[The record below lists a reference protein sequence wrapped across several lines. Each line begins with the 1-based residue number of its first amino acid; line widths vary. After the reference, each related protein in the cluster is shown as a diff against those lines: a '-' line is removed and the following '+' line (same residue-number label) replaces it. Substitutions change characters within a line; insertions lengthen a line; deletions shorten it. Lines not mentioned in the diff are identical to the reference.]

1 LAPEAAT
8 LSSLKFGQEFPMDL
22 EQSSTAVDAAI
33 APPNA
38 PANAPNGASNGTGGF
53 GLPELLHALQ
63 AMRTGDF
70 SVRLPGDQL
79 GIEGK
84 IADTFNEIVA
94 ANERMAEELEHVGLV
109 VGREGKTRTR
119 VKFGLQNGAWGEME
133 VSVNNLIDDLLWP
146 TTAVTHAITAVAQGD
161 LLQTVRLDVDGRPLQ
176 GEFLRLATIVNTM
189 IKQLSVFTSEVTRV
203 AREVGTDGKL
213 GGQAQVREVTG
224 VWKDL
229 TESVN
234 SMASNLTAQV
244 RNIAEVTIA
253 VANGDLSKK
262 ITVDVRGEI
271 LQLKEAINTMVD
283 QLRSFA
289 SEVTRVAR
297 EVGTEGRL
305 GGQAVVPGVAGTWK
319 DLTDSVNA
327 MCGNLTDQV
336 RNIAQVT
343 TAVAR
348 GDLSR
353 KITVDV
359 RGEILE
365 LKDTMNTMVDQLN
378 AFASEVTRVA
388 REVGTEGR
396 LGGQAQVPGVAGT
409 WKDLTDNVNSMASNL
424 TAQVRNIAE
433 VATAIAG
440 GDLSKKITVNVS
452 GEILQLKETINT
464 MVDQLNAFAGEVTR
478 VAREV
483 GTDGRLGGQA
493 NVLGVAGTWKDLTES
508 VNSMASN
515 LTAQVRNIAEVSTA
529 IANGDLSKKITV
541 NVSGEILQLKETINT
556 MVDQLNR
563 FAGEVTRVAREV
575 GTEGRL
581 GGQAQV
587 SGVGGTW
594 KDLTDSV
601 NSMASNLTGQ
611 VRNIA
616 EVATAVAQGD
626 LSKKITVNVSGEILQ
641 LKETINTMVD
651 QLNRFAGEVTRV
663 AREVGTEGRLGGQAQ
678 VSGVGGTWKDLTDSV
693 NSMASNLTG
702 QVRNIAE
709 VATAIAT
716 GDLSRKITV
725 DVRGEIAQL
734 KETINTMVDQLNR
747 FAGEVTRVARE
758 VGTEGRL
765 GGQAQVPGVAGTWKD
780 LTDNVN
786 SMASNLTGQVR
797 NIAEVTTAVARGDLS
812 RKITVDVKG
821 EILELKNTINTMVDQ
836 LNAFASEV
844 TRVAREVGTEGKLG
858 GQASVPGVAGTWKDL
873 TDNVNF
879 MASNL
884 TGQVRNIAEVA
895 TAIANGDLSK
905 KITVDV
911 RGEILLLKETLNTMV
926 DQLRSFAAEV
936 TRVAR
941 EVGTEGRLGG
951 QAVVPGVAGTWKDLT
966 DNVNLL
972 AANLT
977 TQVRNIAEVTTAVA
991 RGDLSRKITVDVK
1004 GEILEL
1010 KNTINTMVDQ
1020 LNAFASEVTRV
1031 AREVGTEGKLGGQA
1045 AVPGVAGTWKD
1056 LTDTVN
1062 VMAANLTE
1070 QVRGIVRVVT
1080 AVAMGDLQQN
1090 LTMAS
1095 KGEVAALAETINNMT
1110 NTLATFADEV
1120 TTVAR
1125 EVGVEGRLGGQ
1136 ANVPGATGTWKD
1148 LTGNVNLLAANLTTQ
1163 VRAIAEVAT
1172 AVTKGDLTRSI
1183 QVEARGEVAEL
1194 KDNINTM
1201 IGNLRLTTERN
1212 TEQDWL
1218 KTNLARFTNMLQG
1231 QRDLATVGRL
1241 LLSELAPLVEGQN
1254 GVIYLVEG
1262 EANPGLRLLAAYAD
1276 DAELGHPERLRLGQG
1291 LIGQSAA
1298 DARRMLITQ
1307 LPQTAVPITSGLF
1320 RSTPNNIV
1328 VLPVLFEGQVKA
1340 VIELGSVGS
1349 FTDLQM
1355 SFLEQLT
1362 SGIGI
1367 VLNSIEATMQ
1377 TEALLTQSQQL
1388 AIELQTQQSEL
1399 QQTNEQLEQKAQQ
1412 LAERNVEVERKNQE
1426 IEQARRAVEE
1436 KATEL
1441 ALTSKYKSEFLA
1453 NMSHELRTPLNSI
1466 LILGQ
1471 QLGDNPEGNLSARQV
1486 EFARTIHA
1494 AGTDLL
1500 NLISDILDLSKIESG
1515 TVSVD
1520 AEEIFI
1526 GGLTE
1531 TVTRPFRHEA
1541 ESRGL
1546 FFDVQADPALRSIVT
1561 DSKRLQQVLKN
1572 LLSNAFKFTD
1582 QGGIK
1587 LRISAVPGGWSPEH
1601 PVLNNAPTVLAFE
1614 VADTGIGIPLEKQ
1627 RIIFEAFQ
1635 QADASTSRKHGGTGL
1650 GLAISRE
1657 LSNLLGGEIQ
1667 LRSRPGVGSTFTLYL
1682 PATYVGPSFPQQ
1694 PSTGAAAF
1702 RADAAIVATT
1712 TTAPERPAEPLLD
1725 DRQSIVAGDNVLLV
1739 VEDDPHYARIMM
1751 DLARDHGMKVLV
1763 AMRGAEALVLARE
1776 FQPAAVSLDVFLPD
1790 MLGWTVLSQL
1800 KQNPATRHIPVQI
1813 VTLDEDRQHGLA
1825 RGAFSFM
1832 TKPATTE
1839 GLTEALGKIIDYTKP
1854 RRKRLLVVEDDAAER
1869 MSIASLL
1876 GHDDI
1881 DIASVETGAEAID
1894 ALRIDPPDCVV
1905 LDLRLP
1911 DMSGFTVLEAIKDEP
1926 SLANL
1931 PVVVFTGRELSPE
1944 EDAQLH
1950 TMARS
1955 VVVKGVESPERL
1967 LDETALFLH
1976 RVVGDL
1982 PAEKQ
1987 RMLERLHSSDED
1999 LVGKKVLL
2007 VDDDARN
2014 IFALSAVLE
2023 RRGMDVLT
2031 ATTGSEAIEILRT
2044 TPGVAIAL
2052 MDIMMPEMDGYQ
2064 TIEVIRG
2071 NPAFRRLPIIALT
2084 AKAMKGDREKCLEAG
2099 ASDYLAKPVNTE
2111 QLLSALRIWLHR

>member
-1 LAPEAAT
+1 MQPTDAAT
-8 LSSLKFGQEFPMDL
+8 VLAETDGFADGSPSAMSGDNGPAEALGGPKPGHGYAEDAGFDL
-22 EQSSTAVDAAI
+22 H
-33 APPNA
+33 
-38 PANAPNGASNGTGGF
+38 
-53 GLPELLHALQ
+53 ELLHALQ
-63 AMRTGDF
+63 AMRVGDF
-70 SVRLPGDQL
+70 SVRLPGGHT
-79 GIEGK
+79 GIAGK

-94 ANERMAEELEHVGLV
+94 ANQRMAQQLELVGQV
-109 VGREGKTRTR
+109 VGREGRTR
-119 VKFGLQNGAWGEME
+119 QRVRFSHAHGAWGEME
-133 VSVNNLIDDLLWP
+133 ASVNTLIDDLLWP
-146 TTAVTHAITAVAQGD
+146 TTAVTRTITAVAQGD
-161 LLQTVRLDVDGRPLQ
+161 LLQTMPLDVGGRPLQ
-176 GEFLRLATIVNTM
+176 GEFLRSANIVNTM
-189 IKQLSVFTSEVTRV
+189 IKQLGVFTSEVTRV

-234 SMASNLTAQV
+234 SMANNLTGQV

-253 VANGDLSKK
+253 VASGDLSKK

-271 LQLKEAINTMVD
+271 LQLKDAINTMVD

-297 EVGTEGRL
+297 EVGTEGKL
-305 GGQAVVPGVAGTWK
+305 GGQAIVPGVAGTWK

-327 MCGNLTDQV
+327 MCGNLTAQV

-359 RGEILE
+359 SGEILE
-365 LKDTMNTMVDQLN
+365 
-378 AFASEVTRVA
+378 
-388 REVGTEGR
+388 
-396 LGGQAQVPGVAGT
+396 
-409 WKDLTDNVNSMASNL
+409 
-424 TAQVRNIAE
+424 
-433 VATAIAG
+433 
-440 GDLSKKITVNVS
+440 
-452 GEILQLKETINT
+452 LKETINT

-493 NVLGVAGTWKDLTES
+493 QVPGVAGTWKDLTDS
-508 VNSMASN
+508 VNSMAGN
-515 LTAQVRNIAEVSTA
+515 LTAQVRNIAEVATA
-529 IANGDLSKKITV
+529 IAGGDLSRKITV
-541 NVSGEILQLKETINT
+541 NVSGEILELKETVNT
-556 MVDQLNR
+556 MVDQLNA

-581 GGQAQV
+581 GGQAAV
-587 SGVGGTW
+587 PGVAGTW

-616 EVATAVAQGD
+616 EVTIAVANGD
-626 LSKKITVNVSGEILQ
+626 LSKKITVDVRGEILQ
-641 LKETINTMVD
+641 LKETINTMVE
-651 QLNRFAGEVTRV
+651 QLRSFASEVTRV
-663 AREVGTEGRLGGQAQ
+663 AREVGTEGKLGGQA
-678 VSGVGGTWKDLTDSV
+678 
-693 NSMASNLTG
+693 N
-702 QVRNIAE
+702 
-709 VATAIAT
+709 
-716 GDLSRKITV
+716 
-725 DVRGEIAQL
+725 
-734 KETINTMVDQLNR
+734 
-747 FAGEVTRVARE
+747 
-758 VGTEGRL
+758 
-765 GGQAQVPGVAGTWKD
+765 VPGVAGTWKD

-786 SMASNLTGQVR
+786 LLAGNLTGQVR

-821 EILELKNTINTMVDQ
+821 EILQLKDTINTMVDQ

-858 GQASVPGVAGTWKDL
+858 GQA
-873 TDNVNF
+873 
-879 MASNL
+879 
-884 TGQVRNIAEVA
+884 Q
-895 TAIANGDLSK
+895 
-905 KITVDV
+905 
-911 RGEILLLKETLNTMV
+911 
-926 DQLRSFAAEV
+926 
-936 TRVAR
+936 
-941 EVGTEGRLGG
+941 
-951 QAVVPGVAGTWKDLT
+951 
-966 DNVNLL
+966 
-972 AANLT
+972 
-977 TQVRNIAEVTTAVA
+977 
-991 RGDLSRKITVDVK
+991 
-1004 GEILEL
+1004 
-1010 KNTINTMVDQ
+1010 
-1020 LNAFASEVTRV
+1020 
-1031 AREVGTEGKLGGQA
+1031 
-1045 AVPGVAGTWKD
+1045 VPGVAGTWKD

-1062 VMAANLTE
+1062 FMAANLTE
-1070 QVRGIVRVVT
+1070 QVRGIVKVVT
-1080 AVAMGDLQQN
+1080 AVANGDLKQN
-1090 LTMAS
+1090 LTVQS

-1110 NTLATFADEV
+1110 LTLATFADQV

-1136 ANVPGATGTWKD
+1136 ANVPGAAGTWKD

-1201 IGNLRLTTERN
+1201 IENLRQTTDRN

-1231 QRDLATVGRL
+1231 QRDLATVGRM
-1241 LLSELAPLVEGQN
+1241 LLSELAPQVGAQH
-1254 GVIYLVEG
+1254 GVIYQVEDDQIEEG
-1262 EANPGLRLLAAYAD
+1262 VVQPSLKLLSAYSDDGL
-1276 DAELGHPERLRLGQG
+1276 GGSPERLRLGQG
-1291 LIGQSAA
+1291 LVGQCAL
-1298 DARRMLITQ
+1298 DKRRMLISEM
-1307 LPQTAVPITSGLF
+1307 PSDVVPVGSGLF
-1320 RSTPNNIV
+1320 KAVPRNDV

-1340 VIELGSVGS
+1340 VIELATVGS
-1349 FTDLQM
+1349 YTDLQLA
-1355 SFLEQLT
+1355 FLDQLT
-1362 SGIGI
+1362 TGIGI

-1377 TEALLTQSQQL
+1377 TEGLLKQSQQL
-1388 AIELQTQQSEL
+1388 AGELQAQQREL

-1426 IEQARRAVEE
+1426 IEQAREALEE

-1471 QLGDNPEGNLSARQV
+1471 QLGENPEGNLTGKQV
-1486 EFARTIHA
+1486 EFARTIHG

-1520 AEEIFI
+1520 AEELSFT
-1526 GGLTE
+1526 GLLE
-1531 TVTRPFRHEA
+1531 MVGRPFRHEA
-1541 ESRGL
+1541 ENRKLSFEVL
-1546 FFDVQADPALRSIVT
+1546 LDPHLDRSIIT

-1582 QGGIK
+1582 QGGVR
-1587 LRISAVPGGWSPEH
+1587 LSVSAAADGWNPDH
-1601 PVLNNAPTVLAFE
+1601 PMLKGAPTVVAFE
-1614 VADTGIGIPLEKQ
+1614 VADTGIGIPPEKQ
-1627 RIIFEAFQ
+1627 KIIFEAFQ
-1635 QADASTSRKHGGTGL
+1635 QADASTSRKYGGTGL

-1657 LSNLLGGEIQ
+1657 LASLLGGEIQ
-1667 LRSRPGVGSTFTLYL
+1667 LRSTPGSGSTFTLYL
-1682 PATYVGPSFPQQ
+1682 PLKYIGPMALARP
-1694 PSTGAAAF
+1694 AAAGGG
-1702 RADAAIVATT
+1702 AGLNAPHQPLALTNGWLAEHP
-1712 TTAPERPAEPLLD
+1712 APERVLD
-1725 DRQSIVAGDNVLLV
+1725 DRASIQPGDSVLLI
-1739 VEDDPHYARIMM
+1739 VEDDPHYARVMV
-1751 DLARDHGMKVLV
+1751 DLARDNGFKVLV
-1763 AMRGAEALVLARE
+1763 AMRGAEALALARE
-1776 FQPAAVSLDVFLPD
+1776 HQPAAVSLDVFLPD

-1800 KQNPATRHIPVQI
+1800 KQNAATRHIPVQI

-1832 TKPATTE
+1832 SKPTTTE
-1839 GLTEALGKIIDYTKP
+1839 GLGEALSRIKRYAEP
-1854 RRKRLLVVEDDAAER
+1854 RRKRLLVVEDNPAER
-1869 MSIASLL
+1869 LGITELL

-1881 DIASVETGAEAID
+1881 DIETAGSGAEALGILRQRPID
-1894 ALRIDPPDCVV
+1894 CIV
-1905 LDLRLP
+1905 LDLKLP
-1911 DMSGFTVLEAIKDEP
+1911 DMSGFEVLE
-1926 SLANL
+1926 SLRDDPEVADV

-1944 EDAQLH
+1944 DEARLH

-1976 RVVGDL
+1976 RVVADL
-1982 PAEKQ
+1982 PPEKQ

-1999 LVGKKVLL
+1999 LVGRKVLL

-2014 IFALSAVLE
+2014 IFALSSVLE
-2023 RRGMDVLT
+2023 RRGMEVLT
-2031 ATTGSEAIEILRT
+2031 ATTGHEAIAIIES
-2044 TPGVAIAL
+2044 TPNLAIVL

-2064 TIEVIRG
+2064 TMQVISA
-2071 NPAFRRLPIIALT
+2071 NPAFRRLPMIALT

-2111 QLLSALRIWLHR
+2111 QLLSALRMWLHR

>member
-1 LAPEAAT
+1 MAIETENRPKRQKAAAAPIVTTPVAHTNGKAPSE
-8 LSSLKFGQEFPMDL
+8 LHEF
-22 EQSSTAVDAAI
+22 
-33 APPNA
+33 
-38 PANAPNGASNGTGGF
+38 
-53 GLPELLHALQ
+53 LHALQ
-63 AMRTGDF
+63 AVRVGDF
-70 SVRLPGDQL
+70 SVRMPTDRDGVA
-79 GIEGK
+79 GK
-84 IADTFNEIVA
+84 IAETFNEIVA
-94 ANERMAEELEHVGLV
+94 ANQRMAKELDRAGEI
-109 VGREGKTRTR
+109 VGREGKTRHR
-119 VKFGLQNGAWGEME
+119 VKFGMTHGAWADME
-133 VSVNNLIDDLLWP
+133 VSVNTLIDDLLWP
-146 TTAVTHAITAVAQGD
+146 TKEVTTAVAAVAQGD
-161 LLQTVRLDVDGRPLQ
+161 LLKTVPLDVEGRPLR
-176 GEFLRLATIVNTM
+176 GEFLRSATIVNTM

-203 AREVGTDGKL
+203 AREVGTEGKL
-213 GGQAQVREVTG
+213 GGQAQVRDVTG

-253 VANGDLSKK
+253 VADGDLSKK

-297 EVGTEGRL
+297 EVGTDGKL
-305 GGQAVVPGVAGTWK
+305 GGQAIVPGVAGTWK

-359 RGEILE
+359 RGEMLE
-365 LKDTMNTMVDQLN
+365 LKDTINTMVDQLN
-378 AFASEVTRVA
+378 AFAGEVTRVA
-388 REVGTEGR
+388 REVGTDGK

-424 TAQVRNIAE
+424 TAQVRNIAD

-452 GEILQLKETINT
+452 GEILLLKETINT

-483 GTDGRLGGQA
+483 GTEGRLGGQA
-493 NVLGVAGTWKDLTES
+493 NVLGVAGTWKDLTDS

-515 LTAQVRNIAEVSTA
+515 LTAQVRNIAEVTTA
-529 IANGDLSKKITV
+529 VANGDLSKKITV
-541 NVSGEILQLKETINT
+541 DVRGEILELKDTINTMVDQLNAFAGEVTRVAREVGTEGKLGGQALVRGVGGTWKDLTDNVNSMASNLTGQVRNIAEVATAVARGDLSRKITVDVKGEILELKDTINTMVDQLNAFAGEVTRVAREVGTEGKLGGQALVPGVAGTWKDLTDSVNSMAGNLTGQVRNIAEVATAIANGDLSRKITVDVRGEILQLKETLNT

-581 GGQAQV
+581 GVQANV
-587 SGVGGTW
+587 PGVAGTW

-601 NSMASNLTGQ
+601 NSMAGNLT
-611 VRNIA
+611 A
-616 EVATAVAQGD
+616 
-626 LSKKITVNVSGEILQ
+626 
-641 LKETINTMVD
+641 
-651 QLNRFAGEVTRV
+651 
-663 AREVGTEGRLGGQAQ
+663 
-678 VSGVGGTWKDLTDSV
+678 
-693 NSMASNLTG
+693 
-702 QVRNIAE
+702 
-709 VATAIAT
+709 
-716 GDLSRKITV
+716 
-725 DVRGEIAQL
+725 
-734 KETINTMVDQLNR
+734 
-747 FAGEVTRVARE
+747 
-758 VGTEGRL
+758 
-765 GGQAQVPGVAGTWKD
+765 
-780 LTDNVN
+780 
-786 SMASNLTGQVR
+786 QVR
-797 NIAEVTTAVARGDLS
+797 NIAEVTTAVARGDLG

-836 LNAFASEV
+836 LNSFASEV

-858 GQASVPGVAGTWKDL
+858 GQAQVPGVAGTWKDL

-884 TGQVRNIAEVA
+884 TAQVRNIVEVV
-895 TAIANGDLSK
+895 TAIAGGDLSK

-911 RGEILLLKETLNTMV
+911 RGEILQLKETLNTTT
-926 DQLRSFAAEV
+926 DQLRSFAGEV

-951 QAVVPGVAGTWKDLT
+951 QAVVPGAAGTWKDLT

-1020 LNAFASEVTRV
+1020 LNSFASEVTRV
-1031 AREVGTEGKLGGQA
+1031 AREVGTEGRLGGQA
-1045 AVPGVAGTWKD
+1045 QVPGVAGTWKD

-1070 QVRGIVRVVT
+1070 QVRGIVKVVT
-1080 AVAMGDLQQN
+1080 AVANGDLKQN
-1090 LTMAS
+1090 LTVKS

-1110 NTLATFADEV
+1110 DTLATFADQV

-1136 ANVPGATGTWKD
+1136 ANVPGAAGTWKA
-1148 LTGNVNLLAANLTTQ
+1148 LTGNVNLLAANLTNQ

-1201 IGNLRLTTERN
+1201 IGNLRLTTDRN

-1218 KTNLARFTNMLQG
+1218 KTNLAKFTNMLQG
-1231 QRDLATVGRL
+1231 QRDLTTVGRL
-1241 LLSELAPLVEGQN
+1241 LLSELAPLVNAQQ
-1254 GVIYLVEG
+1254 GVIYQMES
-1262 EANPGLRLLAAYAD
+1262 EANTRLRLLSSYAND
-1276 DAELGHPERLRLGQG
+1276 NSNPQSSFAMGEG
-1291 LIGQSAA
+1291 LIGQCAL
-1298 DARRMLITQ
+1298 DKQRMLIN
-1307 LPQTAVPITSGLF
+1307 LPDDASSINSALFTA
-1320 RSTPNNIV
+1320 TPRNVV
-1328 VLPVLFEGQVKA
+1328 VLPVLFESQVKA
-1340 VIELGSVGS
+1340 VIELASIDE
-1349 FTDLQM
+1349 FTPLQIT
-1355 SFLEQLT
+1355 FLEQLT
-1362 SGIGI
+1362 ASIGI

-1377 TEALLTQSQQL
+1377 TEGLLKQSQQL
-1388 AIELQTQQSEL
+1388 ATELQTQQREL

-1426 IEQARRAVEE
+1426 IEQARRELEE
-1436 KATEL
+1436 KAAEL

-1471 QLGDNPEGNLSARQV
+1471 QLADNPDGNLSAKQT
-1486 EFARTIHA
+1486 EFARTIHG

-1515 TVSVD
+1515 TVTVE
-1520 AEEIFI
+1520 AEEIFFTN
-1526 GGLTE
+1526 LLD
-1531 TVTRPFRHEA
+1531 TVARPFRHEA
-1541 ESRGL
+1541 ENKQLSFNVDL
-1546 FFDVQADPALRSIVT
+1546 DPALGRSLVT
-1561 DSKRLQQVLKN
+1561 DSKRVQQVLKN
-1572 LLSNAFKFTD
+1572 LLSNAFKFTSS
-1582 QGGIK
+1582 GGIQLK
-1587 LRISAVPGGWSPEH
+1587 VFAAAGGWTPGH
-1601 PVLNNAPTVLAFE
+1601 AVLNQAQGVVAFE
-1614 VADTGIGIPLEKQ
+1614 VADTGIGIPTDKQ
-1627 RIIFEAFQ
+1627 KLIFEAFQ
-1635 QADASTSRKHGGTGL
+1635 QADASTSRKYGGTGL

-1667 LRSRPGVGSTFTLYL
+1667 LRSSPGVGSTFTLYL
-1682 PATYVGPSFPQQ
+1682 PTTYVGSSTAARGSQPASDRPPSQ
-1694 PSTGAAAF
+1694 P
-1702 RADAAIVATT
+1702 IMLP
-1712 TTAPERPAEPLLD
+1712 PERAVEQIPD
-1725 DRQSIVAGDNVLLV
+1725 DRQAIEPGDSILLI
-1739 VEDDPHYARIMM
+1739 VEDDPHYCRVLV
-1751 DLARDHGMKVLV
+1751 DLARDKGFKVLV
-1763 AMRGAEALVLARE
+1763 AMRGADALELAKQY
-1776 FQPAAVSLDVFLPD
+1776 QPSAVSLDVFLPD
-1790 MLGWTVLSQL
+1790 MLGWSVLSQL
-1800 KQNPATRHIPVQI
+1800 KQNPLTRHIPVQI
-1813 VTLDEDRQHGLA
+1813 ITLDEDKHHGLA
-1825 RGAFSFM
+1825 RGAFSFVS
-1832 TKPATTE
+1832 KPTTTE
-1839 GLTEALGKIIDYTKP
+1839 GVDAALRKIKEYSTP
-1854 RRKRLLVVEDDAAER
+1854 RKKRLLVVEDNPAEQ
-1869 MSIASLL
+1869 MSISELLGYDDVEIETTGTGREALASLRRQP
-1876 GHDDI
+1876 
-1881 DIASVETGAEAID
+1881 A
-1894 ALRIDPPDCVV
+1894 DCVV

-1911 DMSGFTVLEAIKDEP
+1911 DMTGFEVLEELGSDEAL
-1926 SLANL
+1926 SEV
-1931 PVVVFTGRELSPE
+1931 PVVVFTGRELTAE
-1944 EDAQLH
+1944 EDARLH

-1955 VVVKGVESPERL
+1955 IVVKGVESPERL

-1976 RVVGDL
+1976 RVVTEL

-1987 RMLERLHSSDED
+1987 RMLERLNSSDED
-1999 LVGKKVLL
+1999 LVGRTVLL

-2014 IFALSAVLE
+2014 IFALSSVLE
-2023 RRGMDVLT
+2023 RRGMRVLT
-2031 ATTGSEAIEILRT
+2031 ATTGNEAIQMLESD
-2044 TPGVAIAL
+2044 PAIALTL

-2064 TIEVIRG
+2064 TMEQIRK
-2071 NPAFRRLPIIALT
+2071 NPKFRRLPIIALT
-2084 AKAMKGDREKCLEAG
+2084 AKAMKGDREKCLDAG

-2111 QLLSALRIWLHR
+2111 QLLSALRMWLHR